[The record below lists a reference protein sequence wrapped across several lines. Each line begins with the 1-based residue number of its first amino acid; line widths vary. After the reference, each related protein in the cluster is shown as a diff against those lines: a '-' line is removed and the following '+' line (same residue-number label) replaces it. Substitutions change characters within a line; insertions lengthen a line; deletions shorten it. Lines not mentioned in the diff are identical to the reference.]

1 MCEMKECANECV
13 ERDRECSN
21 KECRLWIKH
30 KEDYNCTL
38 LSIEKHGV
46 LTLHQVGTRLNLSYA
61 RIKQIQDVALK
72 KIDKEE
78 MRNELFV
85 LDDGFF

>member
-1 MCEMKECANECV
+1 MRECADECIERDKEC
-13 ERDRECSN
+13 DN

-30 KEDYNCTL
+30 KEDHNCTL
-38 LSIEKHGV
+38 VAIEKHGA
-46 LTLHQVGTRLNLSYA
+46 LTLHQVGARLNLSYA
-61 RIKQIQDVALK
+61 RIKQIQDVAVGK
-72 KIDKEE
+72 VDKEE